1 MKGILFKPEM
11 ALAVREDRKTQ
22 TRRIAPF
29 PSWVNEID
37 AVGKWFHG
45 LGEHPSRDCENKK
58 CSHSYGKSMF
68 TLMPKYRVGEVLYVK
83 EGWYHPG
90 PPASLA
96 RTPEDVIYRVDSC
109 PQDVERWRSAMFM
122 PEWAARTFIEIT
134 AVKVERLQDISEED
148 AKAEGVVSIFERFPN
163 WSREQTFTSGGLM
176 ADRPYAASYA
186 CLWDEIND
194 EKAAWKSNPFTW
206 AYSLKKVQR

>member
-122 PEWAARTFIEIT
+122 PEWAARTFLEIA

-148 AKAEGVVSIFERFPN
+148 AKAEGISALPLQSADDPSAWWQSTPGVHQARSPVHSYKLLWNSINKPPHDWAGN
-163 WSREQTFTSGGLM
+163 
-176 ADRPYAASYA
+176 PYVF
-186 CLWDEIND
+186 C
-194 EKAAWKSNPFTW
+194 
-206 AYSLKKVQR
+206 YSFKRVQR